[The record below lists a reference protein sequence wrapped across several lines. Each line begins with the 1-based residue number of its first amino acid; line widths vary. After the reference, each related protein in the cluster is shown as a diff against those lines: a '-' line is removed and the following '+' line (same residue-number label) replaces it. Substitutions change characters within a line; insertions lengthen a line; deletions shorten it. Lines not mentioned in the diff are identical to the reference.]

1 LTVGVPET
9 NAMVDIPRPD
19 QRRKKRMRQALWG
32 GLGLTALAV
41 ITAGIARLEPAA
53 PTVDRSTVWIDTVK
67 RGPML
72 RQVRG
77 TGTLVPEDIRW
88 IPAATDGRVERILL
102 RPGPTV
108 QPDTII
114 LELSNDELRQ
124 STLEAELQLRAGDAQ
139 LQNRR
144 VELQSQ
150 LLNQRAEM
158 QRIEAEHRQA
168 VLQAEADATLAK
180 DGLTSD
186 LTTKLSRSRADEL
199 GNRLAIEQQRFE
211 MAGRALETQ
220 LAVQEAEV
228 GRLRTVY
235 ALRRSQLENLRVR
248 AGLEGVLQQVPVEV
262 GARVTP
268 GTNLARVAAPGRLKA
283 ELRIAETQ
291 AKDIQIGQPATV
303 DTRNGVVTGRV
314 SRIDPAAANGT
325 VTVDIALE
333 GPLPKGARPD
343 LTVDGTIEL
352 ERLDD
357 VVFVGRP
364 AFGLERS
371 TVGLFKLQPDGSAV
385 RVQVRLGRSSVST
398 IEILEGLVPGDQVV
412 LSDMSAWDAFDKV
425 RLD

>member
-1 LTVGVPET
+1 
-9 NAMVDIPRPD
+9 
-19 QRRKKRMRQALWG
+19 
-32 GLGLTALAV
+32 
-41 ITAGIARLEPAA
+41 
-53 PTVDRSTVWIDTVK
+53 
-67 RGPML
+67 
-72 RQVRG
+72 
-77 TGTLVPEDIRW
+77 
-88 IPAATDGRVERILL
+88 
-102 RPGPTV
+102 
-108 QPDTII
+108 
-114 LELSNDELRQ
+114 
-124 STLEAELQLRAGDAQ
+124 

-303 DTRNGVVTGRV
+303 DTRNGLVNGRV

-364 AFGLERS
+364 ALGQERS
-371 TVGLFKLQPDGSAV
+371 TVGLFKLQRDGSAV

-398 IEILEGLVPGDQVV
+398 IEILEGLIPGDQVV